1 MGLPQIAG
9 YLSSTLAN
17 TTNLSLK
24 SNYSIHGQQE
34 DQISP
39 S

>member
-17 TTNLSLK
+17 TINLSLK
-24 SNYSIHGQQE
+24 ANYSIHGQQG
-34 DQISP
+34 DQTSQ